1 MKQFIYY
8 NSAFINSFIAQL
20 EDGLPVLRSKEAGN
34 VDSSELSNSKAKSPS
49 TLKGS
54 FGVPPIATIEGTTSG
69 DSVSSMETKSISE
82 SYTEIINQK
91 MDDNIFD
98 HFLEHILPSCQLEN
112 DDFVKINGDIKMI
125 NLSYYAELIDE
136 DFGSTIQQFSKPSG
150 KAEQRYIKNGLN
162 NFNRMMHLLLK
173 MMPSNILLLGDEYLA
188 PIEEK
193 FLRDYHKLI
202 PYKYKNPTTLIGKVV
217 GPLNELNSFDKDLPL
232 LYDLKTNIDTIQG
245 DLFKLLG
252 VSYETKVIFPIAWY
266 ETYESDRIE

>member
-34 VDSSELSNSKAKSPS
+34 VDSSGLSNSKTKAPS

-125 NLSYYAELIDE
+125 NLSYYADLIDE
-136 DFGSTIQQFSKPSG
+136 DFGNIIQQFAKSSG
-150 KAEQRYIKNGLN
+150 KSERQYIKNGIN
-162 NFNRMMHLLLK
+162 NFNRMMRLLQK
-173 MMPSNILLLGDEYLA
+173 MMPSNILLLGNEYLA

-193 FLRDYHKLI
+193 FLRDDHKLI

-232 LYDLKTNIDTIQG
+232 LSELKTNIETMQE
-245 DLFKLLG
+245 DLFNHLG
-252 VSYETKVIFPIAWY
+252 VSYKTKVIFPIAWY
-266 ETYESDRIE
+266 ETYENGRIE